1 MIRSILL
8 PLAEAP
14 LAANTRELAFWLAK
28 KSGSRIHVLAVI
40 DLKAFEI
47 PVMGTPDG
55 FMPSVV
61 TPPLQENQLLL
72 DDLTRLA
79 KERLEGFA
87 QECASREISCST
99 EIRTGIPA
107 EVISRIAVG
116 HDIVLM
122 SRTGYSRVG
131 EMQTRIHPLV
141 SQVIRDSTRPVLVA
155 GMKARDGK
163 DVRKILVA
171 FDGSVHAAR
180 ALLIAAELGSRPGV
194 ECTLLTVSSVEEEGH
209 EILAPAEAFLYHHG
223 VTPRKQVV
231 IGSKPSEIICEAT
244 VSSQADILI
253 MGAYGHTPVRE
264 MLFGSTT
271 ERVLSHCDTT
281 VILQS

>member
-1 MIRSILL
+1 MIPSILL
-8 PLAEAP
+8 PLAEGP
-14 LAANTRELAFWLAK
+14 LATNAREFAFWLAK
-28 KSGSRIHVLAVI
+28 KTCSRIHLLAVI

-61 TPPLQENQLLL
+61 APPLQENQLLL
-72 DDLTRLA
+72 DDLTKLA
-79 KERLEGFA
+79 RERLEEFA
-87 QECASREISCST
+87 QECASNEVGCST
-99 EIRTGIPA
+99 DIRTGIPA
-107 EVISRIAVG
+107 EIISRIAVG
-116 HDIVLM
+116 HDIVVM
-122 SRTGYSRVG
+122 SRTGYNRVA
-131 EMQTRIHPLV
+131 EVQTKVDSLV
-141 SQVIRDSTRPVLVA
+141 SQVIRNSTRPVLVA
-155 GMKARDGK
+155 GKKPRDGK

-180 ALLIAAELGSRPGV
+180 SLLVAAELGSRPGI
-194 ECTLLTVSSVEEEGH
+194 ECTLVTISSLEEEGL
-209 EILAPAEAFLYHHG
+209 EILASAEAFLYHHG

-231 IGSKPSEIICEAT
+231 IGSKASEIICEVTA
-244 VSSQADILI
+244 SSQADILI

-271 ERVLSHCDTT
+271 ERVLSHCGTT

>member
-8 PLAEAP
+8 PLADGP
-14 LAANTRELAFWLAK
+14 LAANAREFAFWLAK
-28 KSGSRIHVLAVI
+28 KACSRIHVLAVI

-61 TPPLQENQLLL
+61 APPLQENQLLL
-72 DDLTRLA
+72 DDLMKLA
-79 KERLEGFA
+79 KERLEEFTR
-87 QECASREISCST
+87 ECASREIGCST
-99 EIRTGIPA
+99 DIRTGIPP
-107 EVISRIAVG
+107 EIISRIAAG
-116 HDIVLM
+116 HDIIVM
-122 SRTGYSRVG
+122 SRTGYNRVA
-131 EMQTRIHPLV
+131 EVQTKIDPLV
-141 SQVIRDSTRPVLVA
+141 SQVIRNSTRPVLVA
-155 GMKARDGK
+155 GSKPREGK
-163 DVRKILVA
+163 EVKRILVA

-180 ALLIAAELGSRPGV
+180 ALLVAAELGSRAGI
-194 ECTLLTVSSVEEEGH
+194 ECTLMTISSVEEEGQ
-209 EILAPAEAFLYHHG
+209 ETLAPAEAFLYHHG

-231 IGSKPSEIICEAT
+231 IGSKPSEIICEIA
-244 VSSQADILI
+244 VSSQADILV

-271 ERVLSHCDTT
+271 ERVLSHCGTT